1 MKMGC
6 KQRGEAFPPG
16 RLARETTKRAVRNGT
31 FRIVL
36 ALIGAVI
43 LAGFG
48 VSAGAIAQDDSYQ
61 IGPQDKLEISVWRED
76 GLQKEVLVRP
86 DGGISFPLAGDIHV
100 AGKTP
105 REVQEEITRRIRKY
119 IPDAVVT
126 VSVLEV
132 SGYRIYVIGKV
143 NNPGQFVVGR
153 YVDVMQA
160 LTLAGGLTPYA
171 SESDIKIIRN
181 VGGHQKVY
189 PFRYSAVKRG
199 ENLEQNILLKSGDT
213 VVVP

>member
-1 MKMGC
+1 MRRT
-6 KQRGEAFPPG
+6 QRGDGDLPKDAV
-16 RLARETTKRAVRNGT
+16 TKRDSRARGSGA
-31 FRIVL
+31 FRMVL
-36 ALIGAVI
+36 VLIAAII

-48 VSAGAIAQDDSYQ
+48 ATAGAIAQDDSYK
-61 IGPQDKLEISVWRED
+61 IGPEDKLEISVWREE

-86 DGGISFPLAGDIHV
+86 DGGISFPLAGDLHV
-100 AGKTP
+100 AGKSP
-105 REVQEEITRRIRKY
+105 REVQEEITRKIRHY

-126 VSVLEV
+126 VSVVEV
-132 SGYRIYVIGKV
+132 SGYRIYVLGKV

-181 VGGHQKVY
+181 EGGHQKVY

-199 ENLEQNILLKSGDT
+199 EHLEQNILLKSGDT